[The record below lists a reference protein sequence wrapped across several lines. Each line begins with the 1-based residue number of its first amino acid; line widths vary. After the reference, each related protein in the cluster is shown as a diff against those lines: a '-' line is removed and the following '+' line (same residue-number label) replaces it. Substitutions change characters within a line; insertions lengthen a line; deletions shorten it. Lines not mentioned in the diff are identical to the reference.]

1 MHNPFSTYSD
11 TRIMHNPG
19 LCKMCATDLQRSG
32 AAWSGQEVSSS
43 FALAARAA
51 RSQYIKKLATNGG
64 SGAGGLTATIATVKI
79 GPGFESPKPGYNYFW
94 WSIVQKMIPP
104 KKGG

>member
-11 TRIMHNPG
+11 TQIMHNPG

-32 AAWSGQEVSSS
+32 AAGSGQEVSSG

-51 RSQYIKKLATNGG
+51 RSQRADK
-64 SGAGGLTATIATVKI
+64 
-79 GPGFESPKPGYNYFW
+79 W
-94 WSIVQKMIPP
+94 H
-104 KKGG
+104 